1 MLKKRYTLLIL
12 LLAFVTASCSDGV
25 GNKPNRIETVSVY
38 ALSEGNFSDS
48 NGGITSYDPGTG
60 KTIKEAF
67 KNKNDRPFAGIIQGA
82 DVFDNRLYI
91 AANMANKI
99 EIVDRQSLESIK
111 TISLEDAPISIG
123 VLDNKTAL
131 VGMLDDTVAVLD
143 LAEGELTSQTVEGEY
158 NSPRDIVSVGD
169 KAYITNNGFGNA
181 NTVSVVDINS
191 YELIDTITVGAAPT
205 EMIVDGENRI
215 WVSCNGKASFDGT
228 SVEEPGSLY
237 IIDGNSGQVI
247 TSITEGIA
255 ADGAGYTYRLALDE
269 EHAEAYLINNGVS
282 VIDMN
287 SYEIK
292 EQIIDSGDYSAI

>member
-1 MLKKRYTLLIL
+1 
-12 LLAFVTASCSDGV
+12 
-25 GNKPNRIETVSVY
+25 
-38 ALSEGNFSDS
+38 
-48 NGGITSYDPGTG
+48 
-60 KTIKEAF
+60 
-67 KNKNDRPFAGIIQGA
+67 
-82 DVFDNRLYI
+82 
-91 AANMANKI
+91 
-99 EIVDRQSLESIK
+99 
-111 TISLEDAPISIG
+111 
-123 VLDNKTAL
+123 
-131 VGMLDDTVAVLD
+131 
-143 LAEGELTSQTVEGEY
+143 
-158 NSPRDIVSVGD
+158 
-169 KAYITNNGFGNA
+169 NNGFGND
-181 NTVSVVDINS
+181 NTVSVIDINS

-292 EQIIDSGDYSAI
+292 EQIIDSGDYSAIGFFLLRIVCIWEIKEGRMAMDKTEWVLSTNRTERP